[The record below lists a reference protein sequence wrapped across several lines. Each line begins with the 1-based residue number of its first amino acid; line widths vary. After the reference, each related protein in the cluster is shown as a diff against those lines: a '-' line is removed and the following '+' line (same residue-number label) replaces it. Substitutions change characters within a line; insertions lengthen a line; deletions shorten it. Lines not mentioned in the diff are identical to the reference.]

1 MGDLFEARS
10 FALGM
15 VALINPCGFALLP
28 AYLGFFLGL
37 DDDDADDSRITALN
51 RAQIV
56 GLSLSLGFLAVFG
69 VLGLAFAGALTAI
82 APVLRYITLGMGVLL
97 VILGVA
103 LASLRANR

>member
-1 MGDLFEARS
+1 MGELFDPNA

-37 DDDDADDSRITALN
+37 DDAEHERSRLVALN

-56 GLSLSLGFLAVFG
+56 GLTMSVGFLVVFG
-69 VLGLAFAGALTAI
+69 LLGLVFAGIGTTAGSSSS
-82 APVLRYITLGMGVLL
+82 PLST
-97 VILGVA
+97 
-103 LASLRANR
+103 